1 MSYALH
7 LLIYFAIYGI
17 LAMSLNIISGYC
29 GLLSMAQASY
39 CAIGAYAYA
48 LLTMNFHLDFISA
61 AICGSVIAGF
71 LSLAISL
78 PAWRFKGD
86 SFVLISLAVQQMLFS
101 LLQNWTSPEAKPGS
115 WSNLT
120 NGPFGLSSIAKPEFL
135 SVHLDSII
143 QVAILACCVL
153 LCIAW
158 LLRVLLSSPWARLLQ
173 AMRDNEL
180 AARGLGKN
188 VRLAKVQAVAI
199 SCGLAAMAGALYA
212 SYVNYIDPTVA
223 SLDESV
229 LILCM
234 LLVGGIGN
242 FRGPLAGALVLI
254 AIPEILR
261 FLSIPDSVA
270 ANVRLLIYGLLLV
283 IMMHARPQGLF
294 GSYRLE

>member
-7 LLIYFAIYGI
+7 LLIYFTIYGI
-17 LAMSLNIISGYC
+17 LAMSLNVMTGYC
-29 GLLSMAQASY
+29 GLLTMAQASY

-48 LLTMNFHLDFISA
+48 LLTMNLHLDFISA
-61 AICGSVIAGF
+61 ALCGSIIAIF

-101 LLQNWTSPEAKPGS
+101 LFQNWTSPEAQPGT
-115 WSNLT
+115 WLNLT
-120 NGPFGLSSIAKPEFL
+120 NGPFGLPSIAKPEIF
-135 SVHLDSII
+135 SFHFDSIGGS
-143 QVAILACCVL
+143 AVL
-153 LCIAW
+153 SCLTFLICAGLCR
-158 LLRVLLSSPWARLLQ
+158 LLLGSPWARLLC

-199 SCGLAAMAGALYA
+199 SCGLAAIAGALYA
-212 SYVNYIDPTVA
+212 SYVGYIDPTVA

-229 LILCM
+229 LVLCM
-234 LLVGGIGN
+234 VLVGGIGN
-242 FRGPLAGALVLI
+242 FRGPLAGAVVLI
-254 AIPEILR
+254 AIPELLR
-261 FLSIPDSVA
+261 CVAIPDAIA
-270 ANVRLLIYGLLLV
+270 ANIRLLIYGALLIL
-283 IMMHARPQGLF
+283 MMHVRPQGLF